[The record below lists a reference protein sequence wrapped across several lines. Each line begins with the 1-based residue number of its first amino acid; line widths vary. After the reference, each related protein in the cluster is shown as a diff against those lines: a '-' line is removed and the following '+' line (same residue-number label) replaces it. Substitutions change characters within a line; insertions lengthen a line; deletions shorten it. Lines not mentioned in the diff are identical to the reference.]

1 MYINY
6 REMYLN
12 YRLPDIP
19 VNPIPYPD
27 FFLPTNMCIRR
38 ISDSEKAGKLI
49 SVRSID
55 EMFHI
60 LRFVADRNT
69 ECTRQSFRRC
79 C

>member
-1 MYINY
+1 
-6 REMYLN
+6 MYLN

-27 FFLPTNMCIRR
+27 FFLFTNMCILRR
-38 ISDSEKAGKLI
+38 ISNSEKAGKLI

-60 LRFVADRNT
+60 LRFVANY
-69 ECTRQSFRRC
+69 C
-79 C
+79 CPLKLFEPKN

>member
-1 MYINY
+1 
-6 REMYLN
+6 MYLN

-27 FFLPTNMCIRR
+27 FFLLTNMCILRC
-38 ISDSEKAGKLI
+38 IADSEETGELI

-60 LRFVADRNT
+60 LRFVANRTT